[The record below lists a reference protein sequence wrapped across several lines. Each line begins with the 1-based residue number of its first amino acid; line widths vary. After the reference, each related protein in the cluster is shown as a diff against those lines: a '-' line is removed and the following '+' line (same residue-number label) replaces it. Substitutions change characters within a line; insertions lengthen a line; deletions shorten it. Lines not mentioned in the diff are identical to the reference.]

1 MRTAREIHARIA
13 EYKKALEEA
22 RMEEARAGTYTIPET
37 FANEANII
45 NRYTIAR
52 SMSAIAELEW
62 ILDGEPILN
71 THYTGR
77 DYSKDT

>member
-13 EYKKALEEA
+13 EYKKALMA
-22 RMEEARAGTYTIPET
+22 AQAGVYSVPET
-37 FANEANII
+37 SSSGVDII